1 MSLEEF
7 YKASELLLSNGSN
20 SAGAATLILGLVTTF
35 LKSKD
40 VKAPPA
46 KLNGSHYD
54 FVIVGAGS
62 AGSVVANRLVPTSR
76 RNFPGVSSS
85 TGIVRVLRP
94 GRSEQNAQCISSC
107 PLTEI
112 RIVT

>member
-1 MSLEEF
+1 M
-7 YKASELLLSNGSN
+7 
-20 SAGAATLILGLVTTF
+20 LGLVTTF

-76 RNFPGVSSS
+76 RNFSGVASFMRQYPQVESVS
-85 TGIVRVLRP
+85 LDLAVLNRMRSAFGRVH
-94 GRSEQNAQCISSC
+94 
-107 PLTEI
+107 
-112 RIVT
+112 